1 MPASSSYHSFNMDR
15 PRPAGSIRLWMA
27 VNHLLHRLDGARG
40 PGRLETSRFRPE
52 WDEAFWSAMQPGL
65 SPSRAWCNWFW
76 SGLPWKGIR
85 RALGRLDVLD
95 LGCGSGAYARQWD
108 AWSGGLDR
116 YTGVDFTARDA
127 WTGVNA
133 GPGRTFHASDIIR
146 YVQANPVS
154 ATLLL
159 SQSALEHFPED
170 TRLMNLLRD
179 RVMTA
184 GGPRLQVHLVPS
196 AACLALPRTR
206 RAPVHAAQRRE
217 TAGRISRHRRA
228 LPAGRTGGAAG
239 NRVHHEWITAP
250 VLAGRGDR
258 RATEPEGYQAALKRA
273 MREDLEGDGGDPCFW
288 AVVIQ
293 TGGTVPEVDE
303 AWRA

>member
-196 AACLALPRTR
+196 AACLALYREHGVRQYTPRSVGR
-206 RAPVHAAQRRE
+206 LL
-217 TAGRISRHRRA
+217 AGYRGTDARCRLVGLGARPGTGFIMNGSPPRSW
-228 LPAGRTGGAAG
+228 PAGATGGQP
-239 NRVHHEWITAP
+239 NP
-250 VLAGRGDR
+250 
-258 RATEPEGYQAALKRA
+258 RATRPL
-273 MREDLEGDGGDPCFW
+273 
-288 AVVIQ
+288 
-293 TGGTVPEVDE
+293 
-303 AWRA
+303 